1 MSDFTRKDFNA
12 TIAEKAR
19 QRTTQQIPGLQMIQ
33 AAGAVMAKLT
43 TQSDEWNR
51 YLSYLQGQIDKTR
64 ERVAAAR
71 LKQDDPAL
79 WDVAKRNK
87 LKADILQ
94 GEAMIAALEWAMA
107 LPKALVDGGAEAT
120 EFLNKLERENG
131 ETTGK
136 TDS

>member
-1 MSDFTRKDFNA
+1 MYDRKDFQA
-12 TIAEKAR
+12 TLAEKAKKR
-19 QRTTQQIPGLQMIQ
+19 QGDHLPAVRALQ
-33 AAGAVMAKLT
+33 AAGVIMAKLT
-43 TQSDEWNR
+43 TGSEEWNR